1 MKRSLIAIAIIPS
14 LILVS
19 VASAAT
25 DAPQFKPGLW
35 EMHTK
40 LSGDRN
46 GERSNVSKMCLDA
59 GAMAN
64 DEYNRKNCS
73 KYETRQEGNKWILD
87 SVCKVGSGTMSTHA
101 VIQST
106 GDSAYHQERS
116 VNYDPPLA
124 GRSHKNIII
133 DAKRLSSCKP

>member
-1 MKRSLIAIAIIPS
+1 
-14 LILVS
+14 
-19 VASAAT
+19 
-25 DAPQFKPGLW
+25 
-35 EMHTK
+35 MHTK
-40 LSGDRN
+40 RFDDRG
-46 GERSNVSKMCLDA
+46 GERSNVSKMCLDT

-87 SVCKVGSGTMSTHA
+87 SVCKVGSSTMSTHA

-106 GDSAYHQERS
+106 GDSAYHQERTVS
-116 VNYDPPLA
+116 YDPSMA

-133 DAKRLSSCKP
+133 DAKWLSPCKP